1 MKRLG
6 IGPLAAALLAAAFA
20 LAPREAAAA
29 WRGLKP
35 ADSAGEVCLAV
46 KGETFDYAL
55 LDRAK
60 PAVLEVRGPRKIK
73 IVSRYLFGPGDA
85 GTGVYTLRVL
95 MDGEEVLRRSYSSPL
110 LAGAA
115 RCTGGGEAA
124 ALRSTTLRVPT
135 GRHQIQVYAEVEG
148 EGRAA
153 ARFFR
158 EVKRAKAKDVAFA
171 PERYGAVSELQFASG
186 STSTYYLFSAE
197 SPLGFSVTG
206 PTTLKVYTRLD
217 FDHRMN
223 GAQAYALELLRDG
236 VSVNTYHYQTDKLS
250 SAHYLK
256 RPLIL
261 PGERKVL
268 RIPVPRGRHHYE
280 LRCVRPEAC
289 GIAAQILIPEADVS
303 TR

>member
-1 MKRLG
+1 MKRVGMGLFVT
-6 IGPLAAALLAAAFA
+6 ALIVGALA

-55 LDRAK
+55 LDRTK
-60 PAVLEVRGPRKIK
+60 PAVLEVRGPRRVK
-73 IVSRYLFGPGDA
+73 IVSRYLFGPGDG

-95 MDGEEVLRRSYSSPL
+95 MDGEEVLRRSYTSPL
-110 LAGAA
+110 LAGAS
-115 RCTGGGEAA
+115 RCTGGGEAS
-124 ALRSTTLRVPT
+124 ALRSTILRVPT
-135 GRHQIQVYAEVEG
+135 GKHQIQVYAEPEG
-148 EGRAA
+148 EGRAS

-158 EVKRAKAKDVAFA
+158 EVKRAKTKEVPFA
-171 PERYGAVSELQFASG
+171 PERYDAVAELQFASG
-186 STSTYYLFSAE
+186 STSTYYLFDAE
-197 SPLGFSVTG
+197 KPLGFSVTG

-236 VSVNTYHYQTDKLS
+236 VSVNTYHYQTAKLN
-250 SAHYLK
+250 SASYLK
-256 RPLIL
+256 RPLVL
-261 PGERKVL
+261 AGERKLL

-289 GIAAQILIPEADVS
+289 GIAAQIFIPEADVS

>member
-158 EVKRAKAKDVAFA
+158 EVKRAKTKEVPFA